1 MAATKNFVMRMRN
14 PDLDLQSLECRAECQ
29 PGVILSRS
37 PFSEIGGLPRDCRL
51 PA

>member
-37 PFSEIGGLPRDCRL
+37 PFSEIGGLPRDSRL
-51 PA
+51 SV